1 MNCRPHGTCCHRE
14 MAKLCKVSEQNEPEF
29 QMKWKNGKKGV
40 IVLFFNNPLLNI
52 PQPVT
57 EIYSDLE

>member
-14 MAKLCKVSEQNEPEF
+14 MAKLCKVSEQNELEF

-40 IVLFFNNPLLNI
+40 IVVLL
-52 PQPVT
+52 
-57 EIYSDLE
+57 